1 MSTLRALHRS
11 VFSLALLAAGV
22 AQAAGTADV
31 LIQPVASRFPTLSV
45 DVNVRDAK
53 TGAPIQGLTKE
64 HFSVTEDLRETAI
77 LGVESLTPETADA
90 RGVDFVFAFDDTG
103 SMAEEID
110 GLIQRTLEFAN
121 IVQSSGFDYRFALI
135 SFGDELRHKVDF
147 TASASDFKAAVAA
160 LRADGGGDEP
170 ENALEALRY
179 GVTALSHDPARRK
192 VFVLITDASFHSAN
206 AVTPLTTQEV
216 LADLKKLGAVLNVV
230 GPNLDQYRWMAD
242 ALAGSFYDKDSGQ
255 FKRIVEQIAGGS
267 ASNYRLTL
275 TTSRP
280 DYDNTWRAL
289 EVAVKGPSEGSGVSQ
304 YQAPSWVSASS
315 RVDGFQGIDSRFAP
329 HNAIDGNPAS
339 AWAEGVSGAGVGE
352 WVALNFA
359 APQSVDRFAL
369 TLPAG
374 STLRRVGVLI
384 NDEDKRFYD
393 LKPGQTAQSFALE
406 APLPVSRFK
415 VVLEAAASGDN
426 GLAEIEL
433 FNGAALVEPIARAH
447 DIRRTAKLAQEQ
459 NKQGETLYH
468 AKKYDDAVF
477 YYREALKNDPTYA
490 QAFSNLGLAYQ
501 RQDKFADAV
510 WANRQAIALARG
522 ASRDSVLASSHYNI
536 ARIFEAQNKF
546 EQALQNFLW
555 AQNYKANPVYDKA
568 IARMNEKLG
577 R

>member
-1 MSTLRALHRS
+1 MSTLRIIS
-11 VFSLALLAAGV
+11 KSISGLALLAAGV
-22 AQAAGTADV
+22 AQAGDAANV
-31 LIQPVASRFPTLSV
+31 LIQPIASHFPTIVV

-53 TGAPIQGLTKE
+53 TGAPIKGLTRE
-64 HFSVTEDLRETAI
+64 NFSVTEDLRDASI
-77 LGVESLTPETADA
+77 IGIESLHPDSADP
-90 RGVDFVFAFDDTG
+90 RGVDFVFVFDDTG

-121 IVQSSGFDYRFALI
+121 IVQSSGVDYRFALI

-147 TASASDFKAAVAA
+147 TKSASDFKAAVAA
-160 LRADGGGDEP
+160 LRAQGGGDEP

-179 GVTALSHDPARRK
+179 GATSLSHDPARRK
-192 VFVLITDASFHSAN
+192 VFILITDASFHSADS
-206 AVTPLTTQEV
+206 VTPLTTQDA

-242 ALAGSFYDKDSGQ
+242 SLAGSFYDKDSGQ
-255 FKRIVEQIAGGS
+255 FKRIIEQIAGGS
-267 ASNYRLTL
+267 SSNYRLTL

-289 EVAVKGPSEGSGVSQ
+289 EVRLKGASEGSGVSQ
-304 YQAPSWVSASS
+304 YQAPSWVTASS
-315 RVDGFQGIDSRFAP
+315 RVDGFSGINSRLAP
-329 HNAIDGNPAS
+329 HNVIDGNPAT
-339 AWAEGVSGAGVGE
+339 AWAEGVSGAGIGE

-359 APQSVDRFAL
+359 TPQNVDRFAL

-374 STLRRVGVLI
+374 STTRRVSVLI
-384 NDEDKRFYD
+384 NDEDKRFYE
-393 LKPGQTAQSFALE
+393 LKPGQKAQSFALE
-406 APLPVSRFK
+406 APTRVSRFK
-415 VVLEAAASGDN
+415 VMLEDADSGDN

-433 FNGAALVEPIARAH
+433 FNNNALIEPIAKAH
-447 DIRRTAKLAQEQ
+447 DIQRTAKLAQEQ
-459 NKQGETLYH
+459 NRQGEGLYH
-468 AKKYDDAVF
+468 AKKYDDAEF
-477 YYREALKNDPTYA
+477 YYKEALKNDPTYA
-490 QAFSNLGLAYQ
+490 QAFSNLGLSYQ
-501 RQDKFADAV
+501 RQDKLADAI

-522 ASRDSVLASSHYNI
+522 NTRNTVLASSHYNI

-555 AQNYKANPVYDKA
+555 AKNYKSNPVYDQS